1 VAAHEGVVSTFDELN
16 ARFGVGKK
24 LVAAIERRFGQSADT
39 MLFSVRWWPRR
50 DAPTSAF
57 AGVYRHSPARVQ
69 TFAMGVAPPAATVPL
84 LAGSSMPDVE
94 AWFIITRGIVEEPPT
109 TTLLSRAIEFMSP
122 IPHSA
127 VMSVVDAYDF
137 FQLGRAQRE
146 RPSSLA
152 THFAEVWHAPKLVD
166 GRLVFFAFSDMRFR
180 RVSIDLDTARVDDTP
195 L

>member
-1 VAAHEGVVSTFDELN
+1 
-16 ARFGVGKK
+16 VGKK
-24 LVAAIERRFGQSADT
+24 LVAAIERRFGQSANS

-57 AGVYRHSPARVQ
+57 AGVYHSGAGS
-69 TFAMGVAPPAATVPL
+69 MVPQP
-84 LAGSSMPDVE
+84 AGSSMPTIE

-146 RPSSLA
+146 KPSSLA

-166 GRLVFFAFSDMRFR
+166 RRLVFFSFSDMRFR